1 MKNQQEYARWA
12 NEQQRRLLSK
22 PIPQE
27 EAEKDIW
34 NLKDLMYSIK
44 PGSLHWRLGMVS
56 TLRRCIAKMEKEI
69 VHENNG

>member
-1 MKNQQEYARWA
+1 MKHKLEYARWA
-12 NEQQRRLLSK
+12 NEQKCRLLSQ
-22 PIPQE
+22 PIPKE

-34 NLKDLMYSIK
+34 NLKDLMYSIM

-69 VHENNG
+69 KK